1 MRQCFQQRSAR
12 RYETHPNPCRRACAC
27 GGIYRS
33 FAHDL
38 RPIRANVDA
47 MKAEHFNDSNYEDLK
62 FIYEMVMKRN
72 HISANEMQAIAAELG
87 NLRK

>member
-1 MRQCFQQRSAR
+1 MNFLKGGFTLDLSQPSSINI
-12 RYETHPNPCRRACAC
+12 ETMIEA
-27 GGIYRS
+27 IK
-33 FAHDL
+33 DKL
-38 RPIRANVDA
+38 KMANVDA

>member
-1 MRQCFQQRSAR
+1 MIRTYDFFKKK
-12 RYETHPNPCRRACAC
+12 
-27 GGIYRS
+27 G
-33 FAHDL
+33 DL
-38 RPIRANVDA
+38 NLDLSQPSSLNIERMIEAMKDKLKMVNVDA

-62 FIYEMVMKRN
+62 FIYEMVMKRD